1 MKTSGR
7 RLQVPWT
14 SVAAVLALALSV
26 LRAFALEQYADYD
39 HACRG
44 CFALPALGHDAWLL
58 SGLFALLALA
68 TTAARTGVAR
78 LCGALVAGLILLMAV
93 DDVLLLL
100 LDQRLYVDDLLRFG
114 SGVTANWSV
123 LRPQLLSFGGFGYAL
138 AGALVMATLV
148 GLLRRPQPMPR
159 VSRALSCMAALAV
172 VFATVESVRAPLL
185 YTHEQYTWN
194 VVGANLPQGRLRA
207 FSAAYAQ
214 RELQHS
220 QDWPKACDSGQG
232 SARNVV
238 IVITESL
245 SAYQS
250 ALLGGPRDWLPKLD
264 ALARANHYFT
274 HFYANGFNTDGGEIA
289 AFTGHVPVGAAGE
302 STHSLAAFGPGDGTL
317 PAIAHRAGYGA
328 YYFTTA
334 DLAFLDSG
342 TWLHAL
348 GFDGVEGSEA
358 AFYDGMPRGQFG
370 AAEDA
375 ALFARFEQ
383 WLDARQDARGYVA
396 VLLTVSSHPPFANPR
411 DGKIDIAATF
421 HYIDDELAAFHQQL
435 ARRGFFD
442 NGVLLIT
449 GDHRSMTPMLEEE
462 YRQFGERAF
471 ARIPLVVAGAL
482 DLPKVVDAAFQQS
495 DIPGSV
501 AHLLGVD
508 YCRSPFNGVF
518 LDRAPRPAQY
528 VVHARGDDRNRV
540 DVYFGDRV
548 ASYREDGDASSWTT
562 ATPLPKAEAVAAWI
576 DAQRVPHAVGA
587 GGGR

>member
-7 RLQVPWT
+7 RLRVPWT
-14 SVAAVLALALSV
+14 GIAALLALALSV
-26 LRAFALEQYADYD
+26 LRALALEQYADYD

-58 SGLFALLALA
+58 AALLALLALA
-68 TTAARTGVAR
+68 TSAVRSGLAR
-78 LCGALVAGLILLMAV
+78 LCGALAAALILLMAV
-93 DDVLLLL
+93 DVLLLLL
-100 LDQRLYVDDLLRFG
+100 LDQRLFLEDLLRFG

-123 LRPQLLSFGGFGYAL
+123 LRPQLLSFGGIGYAL
-138 AGALVMATLV
+138 VGALVAATLA
-148 GLLRRPQPMPR
+148 GLLRGVPPAPLVRR
-159 VSRALSCMAALAV
+159 TLWSMAAIALLFAV
-172 VFATVESVRAPLL
+172 LENVRAPLL

-194 VVGANLPQGRLRA
+194 VVGANLPQGRMRP

-220 QDWPKACDSGQG
+220 QVWPKACDQEQPSG
-232 SARNVV
+232 RNIV
-238 IVITESL
+238 IVLTESL

-264 ALARANHYFT
+264 ALARENHYFS

-289 AFTGHVPVGAAGE
+289 AFTGRVPIGAAGQP
-302 STHSLAAFGPGDGTL
+302 THSLAAFGPDDGTL
-317 PAIAHRAGYGA
+317 PAIAHRGGYGA

-334 DLAFLDSG
+334 DLAFLDTG
-342 TWLHAL
+342 TWLNAL
-348 GFDGVEGSEA
+348 GFDGVEGNEA
-358 AFYDGMPRGQFG
+358 AFYAGMPRGQFG

-383 WLDARQDARGYVA
+383 WLDTRQDRRGFVA

-411 DGKIDIAATF
+411 DGKIDVAATF
-421 HYIDDELAAFHQQL
+421 HYIDDELAAFHEQL
-435 ARRGFFD
+435 ARRNFFD

-471 ARIPLVVAGAL
+471 ARIPLVVAGAI

-495 DIPGSV
+495 DIPGSI
-501 AHLLGVD
+501 AHLLGVN
-508 YCRSPFNGVF
+508 YCRSPFNGLF
-518 LDRAPRPAQY
+518 LDRVPQPAQY
-528 VVHARGDDRNRV
+528 IVHARGDDRNRV
-540 DVYFGDRV
+540 DVYFGDRI
-548 ASYREDGDASSWTT
+548 ASYLEDGDASSWAT
-562 ATPLPKAEAVAAWI
+562 AAPLPAADAVAAWI
-576 DAQRVPHAVGA
+576 DAQRVPRAA
-587 GGGR
+587 AP